1 MANETTFSIKFL
13 NYEKTVTSIDEVVT
27 GLSDMKEELSKLE
40 EEFSTAKF
48 GSDEWNNLNKNIKI
62 SEKNIKELEQAISE
76 SSEISSKALQNTIKL
91 QQESIK
97 QSEEVAKKFDESFSP
112 EAIIEFSAKAATA
125 FIGLSEG
132 FSGTGEAADKATER
146 LNKALVKINGIK
158 DTAEVAVSGIKKF
171 NSTLDFFSDKLSKG
185 GVAAQGLG
193 KALQFL
199 TTGLKGPFL
208 LIGALT
214 AALGGL
220 IAAFGSLANTINFVT
235 DSLGGLFEGFKA
247 LLSFQNPLTAFN
259 NEFERLGKLRGLE
272 KQLETINN
280 LQGEVDVL
288 TAKYQ
293 RYIDQSLTFAGT
305 QDLVNKQYEI
315 QNKLLASQVAKMQ
328 EIANEL
334 KKNAG
339 DAKEFQELTN
349 EINAKKVQ
357 LVDLL
362 SAKEQ
367 KLREL
372 ELSRIDSVLEKQKIA
387 DDSRA
392 LLIQKQLDLNSA
404 STKIQVE
411 GVTKLANLEINAVQ
425 RRIDALT
432 KFGALDEAQTNEL
445 LALKVQVAD
454 LQIQKQKEIDNAIKN
469 SGVVQRSILVEFDA
483 QKLQSLEKQIE
494 FENIISQNGINNA
507 TQNIRQIQEIKEAQ
521 INAELEKF
529 DQISELSDEDKIR
542 KQQLINEIAQLQIDS
557 DKRILDINLQNI
569 QLETNAR
576 NIQLDLREKSLEK
589 QSEIQTAISNEE
601 LRLINLN
608 IKQNEKRLN
617 TFESFFNLG
626 KIYKDIVKETNALYE
641 AQQKIIDAEKQSQLD
656 TLQIEKERLKI
667 SIEQLEAQ
675 KEKRAL
681 LPAEIQE
688 LEKLR
693 AELELLN
700 GKEVAINLE
709 FQTKTGENESNKAGD
724 LKEISKQKVQAQLEE
739 FQAIAQ
745 GLADVS
751 SLVINAQLDAL
762 NAKLDQISVQK
773 DKIDEQLSLLN
784 SELAERQK
792 EIDALTSKLS
802 EAKGSEQS
810 SLRQGLEDELALRDK
825 ISAQIKAEE
834 NQKKALAKEEARIR
848 EQQAK
853 ATRLQTQIQSVL
865 TLAQSIGA
873 IAATAA
879 ASNVAAPVF
888 IPLVIAAMA
897 AGFAAVKSFT
907 KFENGGR
914 LIGNSHSNGGI
925 RGTGRFN
932 NIEVEGDE
940 FIVKKKVA
948 NKYPRFLQAL
958 NDERITPYAEGG
970 FLPSDSLGVSSQI
983 QQEVQQSQMIEAI
996 KALDLSIAVTDISA
1010 GLDRVNQINIQSTL

>member
-1 MANETTFSIKFL
+1 MANETTFSIKFEG
-13 NYEKTVTSIDEVVT
+13 YEKTFNSINDVVE
-27 GLSDMKEELSKLE
+27 GLSDMKQELQQLE
-40 EEFSTAKF
+40 EEFSAAEF
-48 GSDEWNNLNKNIKI
+48 GSENWDQLNKNIKE
-62 SEKNIKELEQAISE
+62 SEKNIKAFENQLSE

-185 GVAAQGLG
+185 GAAAQGLG
-193 KALQFL
+193 KALRFL

-220 IAAFGSLANTINFVT
+220 ISAFGSLANTINFVS

-259 NEFERLGKLRGLE
+259 NEFERLGKIRGLE

-293 RYIDQSLTFAGT
+293 RYIDQSLTFTGT

-315 QNKLLASQVAKMQ
+315 QNKLLASQVAKLQ
-328 EIANEL
+328 EIADIETDL
-334 KKNAG
+334 GKK
-339 DAKEFQELTN
+339 QELRN

-411 GVTKLANLEINAVQ
+411 GVTKLADLEINSVQ

-483 QKLQSLEKQIE
+483 QKIQSLEKQIE
-494 FENIISQNGINNA
+494 FENIISQKGIDNA
-507 TQNIRQIQEIKEAQ
+507 TKNILQIQEIKEAQ

-529 DQISELSDEDKIR
+529 DQIAQLSDEDKIR

-576 NIQLDLREKSLEK
+576 NIQIDLREKSLEK

-617 TFESFFNLG
+617 SFESFFNLG
-626 KIYKDIVKETNALYE
+626 KIYKDIVKETNALYTE
-641 AQQKIIDAEKQSQLD
+641 QQKIIDAEKQSQLD
-656 TLQIEKERLKI
+656 ALQTEKDRLKI
-667 SIEQLEAQ
+667 SIDQLEAQ
-675 KEKRAL
+675 KEKVDL
-681 LPAEIQE
+681 LPNEILE
-688 LEKLR
+688 LKNLKEQ
-693 AELELLN
+693 LELLN
-700 GKEVAINLE
+700 GKEVKINLE

-724 LKEISKQKVQAQLEE
+724 LKEISKQKVQAQIEE

-784 SELAERQK
+784 SELSERQK

-810 SLRQGLEDELALRDK
+810 SLRQGLEDELALKDK
-825 ISAQIKAEE
+825 ILNQIKAEE
-834 NQKKALAKEEARIR
+834 AQKKALAKEEARIR

-888 IPLVIAAMA
+888 IPLVIGAMA
-897 AGFAAVKSFT
+897 AGFAAVKSFV

-914 LIGNSHSNGGI
+914 LIGPSHAEGGI
-925 RGTGRFN
+925 KGTGRFS

-948 NKYPRFLQAL
+948 RKYPRFLQAF
-958 NDERITPYAEGG
+958 NDELITPYAEGG

-983 QQEVQQSQMIEAI
+983 QQEIQQSQMIEAI

-1010 GLDRVNQINIQSTL
+1010 GLDRVNQINVQSTL

>member
-1 MANETTFSIKFL
+1 MANETTFSIKFEG
-13 NYEKTVTSIDEVVT
+13 YEKTFNSINDVVE
-27 GLSDMKEELSKLE
+27 GLSDMKKELQQLE
-40 EEFSTAKF
+40 EEFASAEF
-48 GSDEWNNLNKNIKI
+48 GSENWDQLNKNIKE
-62 SEKNIKELEQAISE
+62 SEKNIKAFENQVSE

-97 QSEEVAKKFDESFSP
+97 QSEEVAKAFDESFSP
-112 EAIIEFSAKAATA
+112 EAIIEFSAKASAA

-158 DTAEVAVSGIKKF
+158 DTAEVAVLGIRKF

-185 GVAAQGLG
+185 GTAAQGLG

-235 DSLGGLFEGFKA
+235 DSLGGLLEGFKA

-259 NEFERLGKLRGLE
+259 NEFERLGKIRGLE

-305 QDLVNKQYEI
+305 QDLVNKQYDL
-315 QNKLLASQVAKMQ
+315 QNKFLASQVSKLQ
-328 EIANEL
+328 EIANIETDL
-334 KKNAG
+334 TKK
-339 DAKEFQELTN
+339 QELNN
-349 EINAKKVQ
+349 EISAKKVQ

-387 DDSRA
+387 DSSRA

-411 GVTKLANLEINAVQ
+411 GVAKLADLEINAVQ

-432 KFGALDEAQTNEL
+432 RFGALDEAQTNEL
-445 LALKVQVAD
+445 LALKVQVSD

-507 TQNIRQIQEIKEAQ
+507 TQSIRQIQEIKEAQ

-529 DQISELSDEDKIR
+529 DQISQLSDEDKIR
-542 KQQLINEIAQLQIDS
+542 KQQLINEITQLQIDS

-589 QSEIQTAISNEE
+589 QSELQTAISNEE

-617 TFESFFNLG
+617 SFESFFNLG

-656 TLQIEKERLKI
+656 ALQIKKEMLQI

-688 LEKLR
+688 LKKLR
-693 AELELLN
+693 AELKLLN
-700 GKEVAINLE
+700 GKEVKINLE
-709 FQTKTGENESNKAGD
+709 FQTKTEENKSNKANN

-751 SLVINAQLDAL
+751 SLIINAQLDAL
-762 NAKLDQISVQK
+762 NEKLDQISVQK
-773 DKIDEQLSLLN
+773 EKIDEQLSVLN
-784 SELAERQK
+784 SELAEREN

-825 ISAQIKAEE
+825 ISNQIKAEE
-834 NQKKALAKEEARIR
+834 AQKKALAKEEARIR

-865 TLAQSIGA
+865 TLAQSVGA

-983 QQEVQQSQMIEAI
+983 QQEIQQSQMIEAI

>member
-1 MANETTFSIKFL
+1 MANETTFSIKFEG
-13 NYEKTVTSIDEVVT
+13 YEKTFNSINDVVE
-27 GLSDMKEELSKLE
+27 GLSDMKQELQQLE
-40 EEFSTAKF
+40 EEFSAAEF
-48 GSDEWNNLNKNIKI
+48 GSENWDQLNKNIKE
-62 SEKNIKELEQAISE
+62 SEKNIKAFENQLSE

-185 GVAAQGLG
+185 GAAAQGLG

-220 IAAFGSLANTINFVT
+220 ISAFGSLANTINFVS
-235 DSLGGLFEGFKA
+235 DSLVGLLEGFKA

-259 NEFERLGKLRGLE
+259 NEFERLGKIRGLE

-293 RYIDQSLTFAGT
+293 RYIDQSLTFTGT

-315 QNKLLASQVAKMQ
+315 QNKLLASQVAKLQ
-328 EIANEL
+328 EIADIETDL
-334 KKNAG
+334 GKK
-339 DAKEFQELTN
+339 QELRN

-411 GVTKLANLEINAVQ
+411 GVTKLADLEINAVQ

-432 KFGALDEAQTNEL
+432 KFGALDETQTNEL

-483 QKLQSLEKQIE
+483 QKIQSLEKQIE
-494 FENIISQNGINNA
+494 FENIISQNGIDNA
-507 TQNIRQIQEIKEAQ
+507 TKNIRQIQEIKEAQ

-529 DQISELSDEDKIR
+529 DQIAQLSDEDKIR

-617 TFESFFNLG
+617 SFESFFNLG
-626 KIYKDIVKETNALYE
+626 KIYKDIVKETNALYAE
-641 AQQKIIDAEKQSQLD
+641 QQKIIDAEKQSQLD
-656 TLQIEKERLKI
+656 ALQTEKDRLKI
-667 SIEQLEAQ
+667 SIDQLEAQ
-675 KEKRAL
+675 KEKVDL
-681 LPAEIQE
+681 LPNEILE
-688 LEKLR
+688 LKNLKEQ
-693 AELELLN
+693 LELLN

-724 LKEISKQKVQAQLEE
+724 LKEISKQKVQAQIEE

-784 SELAERQK
+784 SELSERQK

-810 SLRQGLEDELALRDK
+810 SLRQGLEDELALKDK
-825 ISAQIKAEE
+825 ILNQIKAEE
-834 NQKKALAKEEARIR
+834 AQKKALAKEEARIR

-873 IAATAA
+873 VAA
-879 ASNVAAPVF
+879 AASVSNVAAPVVV
-888 IPLVIAAMA
+888 PLVVAAIA
-897 AGFAAVKSFT
+897 AGFAAVKSFV

-983 QQEVQQSQMIEAI
+983 QQEIQQSQMIEAI

-1010 GLDRVNQINIQSTL
+1010 GLDRVNQINVQSTL